1 MKKKIGILGST
12 GSIGTNSL
20 EVIRNLNRQG
30 FECEIVFLSCNNN
43 IGKFIEQVKEFKP
56 VTVVLHNKSKLEDLK
71 NAGISELPEIM
82 TGYDSLTE
90 LVNRENYDILINSLV
105 GFVGLVPTLEAL
117 KRGKRVALANKE
129 TLVVAGQL
137 INDALLESNAELLPI
152 DSEHSA
158 IFQCLT
164 GENHD
169 DIHKII
175 LTASGGPFRGYS
187 IDELEAVTVEQAL
200 RHPNWNMGNKITID
214 SATLMNKGL
223 EVIEAKWL
231 FNIDVND
238 IEVIIHPQSI
248 IHSMVEFRDGSIKAQ
263 MGVPDMK
270 VPIQYA
276 ITYPKRYGNNFTK
289 MNFLNSGNLE
299 FFKPDFNTFRCLKLA
314 FDCIEKGGTYPTVL
328 NAANEVA
335 VDLFLNR
342 NIGFLDIPAI
352 IERELDAH
360 NNVLNYELQDLIKI
374 DKLTRNN
381 VLNKNL

>member
-1 MKKKIGILGST
+1 MKKRIGILGST

-43 IGKFIEQVKEFKP
+43 IGKFIEQIREFNP
-56 VTVVLHNKSKLEDLK
+56 STVVLHNEARLTELK
-71 NAGISELPEIM
+71 DSGIPKLPEIL
-82 TGYDSLTE
+82 TGYDTLSE
-90 LVNRENYDILINSLV
+90 LVGRDNYDILINSLV
-105 GFVGLVPTLEAL
+105 GFVGLVPTLEAV

-129 TLVVAGQL
+129 TLVVAGKL
-137 INDALLESNAELLPI
+137 INDALESSGAELLPI

-164 GENHD
+164 GENHR
-169 DIHKII
+169 DIYKII

-187 IDELEAVTVEQAL
+187 SKELADVTVEQAL

-231 FNIDVND
+231 FNIAIND
-238 IEVIIHPQSI
+238 IDVIIHPQSV
-248 IHSMVEFRDGSIKAQ
+248 IHSMVEFRDGSVKAQ
-263 MGVPDMK
+263 MGMPDMK

-276 ITYPKRYGNNFTK
+276 ITYPDRYGSDFPKIDFRNTG
-289 MNFLNSGNLE
+289 SLE
-299 FFKPDFNTFRCLKLA
+299 FEKPDLSTFRCLKLA
-314 FDCIEKGGTYPTVL
+314 FESIEKGGTYPVVL

-335 VDLFLNR
+335 VELFLNKK
-342 NIGFLDIPAI
+342 IGFLDIAAI
-352 IERELDAH
+352 IEKELDIHESAE
-360 NNVLNYELQDLIKI
+360 NYELQDLIKI
-374 DKLTRNN
+374 DKFTRNN
-381 VLNKNL
+381 VLKKNL

>member
-12 GSIGTNSL
+12 GSIGTSTL
-20 EVIRNLNRQG
+20 EVIKNLNSKG

-43 IGKFIEQVKEFKP
+43 IDKFKEQVKEFRP
-56 VTVVLHNKSKLEDLK
+56 STIVLHNESRLK
-71 NAGISELPEIM
+71 EFKDSGLTEKTEIM
-82 TGYDSLTE
+82 TGYDTLCE
-90 LVNRENYDILINSLV
+90 LVSRDNYDILVNSLV

-117 KRGKRVALANKE
+117 KHGKRVALANKE

-137 INDALLESNAELLPI
+137 INETLKKSGAELIPI

-164 GENHD
+164 GENHE
-169 DIHKII
+169 DINKIL
-175 LTASGGPFRGYS
+175 LTASGGPFRGYTRN
-187 IDELEAVTVEQAL
+187 ELSEVTVEQAL

-248 IHSMVEFRDGSIKAQ
+248 IHSMVEFRDGSVKAQ

-276 ITYPKRYGNNFTK
+276 LTYPKRYGNEFPK
-289 MNFLNSGNLE
+289 MNLINSGNLE
-299 FFKPDFNTFRCLKLA
+299 FQKPDMGTFRCLKLA
-314 FDCIEKGGTYPTVL
+314 FDSIKNGGTYPTVL

-342 NIGFLDIPAI
+342 KIGFLDISGI
-352 IERELDAH
+352 IEEELDSH
-360 NNVLNYELQDLIKI
+360 KNVLNYELQDLIKI
-374 DKLTRNN
+374 DKFTRNN
-381 VLNKNL
+381 VLSKNL